1 MNGMEWNGMEWN
13 GMEWN
18 EIRRNRRGR
27 HVSIVAYATFL
38 CAVGSLT
45 ASPPVNPS
53 KLLPP
58 TVVVYEPGEPW
69 CGWRRLFETHN
80 AILTPPW
87 HGGDWNPLCEGSAAI
102 TGNFGAYALSCDV
115 ETACVNVSTV
125 LDLCACEDLTSP
137 WMRAKGWQK
146 KTVVPLESSP
156 DESVWFRVR
165 ASATI
170 MLSGRID
177 VASWCAPDTG
187 NARVCA
193 IGKLIVSSNLHQFE
207 YERES
212 STDVVFAA
220 GSTAVSASLDGGIDG
235 IVPNIGF
242 ELNTNWVVGGTTA
255 LLVAAPILFDE
266 WAEYCGNPTGRW
278 VKMDGQV
285 LGFAQCLD
293 GADATY
299 DVEIGENQLEIEL
312 VSCECLSNG
321 AAVPEYLDG
330 SGGGGLNP

>member
-1 MNGMEWNGMEWN
+1 
-13 GMEWN
+13 
-18 EIRRNRRGR
+18 
-27 HVSIVAYATFL
+27 
-38 CAVGSLT
+38 
-45 ASPPVNPS
+45 
-53 KLLPP
+53 
-58 TVVVYEPGEPW
+58 
-69 CGWRRLFETHN
+69 
-80 AILTPPW
+80 
-87 HGGDWNPLCEGSAAI
+87 
-102 TGNFGAYALSCDV
+102 
-115 ETACVNVSTV
+115 
-125 LDLCACEDLTSP
+125 
-137 WMRAKGWQK
+137 
-146 KTVVPLESSP
+146 
-156 DESVWFRVR
+156 
-165 ASATI
+165 
-170 MLSGRID
+170 
-177 VASWCAPDTG
+177 
-187 NARVCA
+187 
-193 IGKLIVSSNLHQFE
+193 LIVSSNLPQFE